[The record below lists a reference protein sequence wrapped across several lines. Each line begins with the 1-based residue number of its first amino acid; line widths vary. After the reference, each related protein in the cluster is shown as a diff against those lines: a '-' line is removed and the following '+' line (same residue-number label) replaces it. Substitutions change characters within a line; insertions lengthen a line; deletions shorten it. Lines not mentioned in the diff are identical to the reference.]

1 MSREAPVEDTVLTP
15 EKLSDI
21 LAEATD
27 TDPEEIE
34 RGVAEFEIHASVMI
48 ERRIAKN
55 ARGKPPAVSARW
67 THTALLARFARYGA

>member
-1 MSREAPVEDTVLTP
+1 MSREAPVEDAVLTP

-34 RGVAEFEIHASVMI
+34 RCAAEFEIHASVVTQ
-48 ERRIAKN
+48 R
-55 ARGKPPAVSARW
+55 S
-67 THTALLARFARYGA
+67 F

>member
-1 MSREAPVEDTVLTP
+1 MSREAPVEDAVLTP

-34 RGVAEFEIHASVMI
+34 RGVAEFEIHASGRGRH
-48 ERRIAKN
+48 RRVWGAQRRTWIPDRAHSN
-55 ARGKPPAVSARW
+55 WSLPPPDV
-67 THTALLARFARYGA
+67 